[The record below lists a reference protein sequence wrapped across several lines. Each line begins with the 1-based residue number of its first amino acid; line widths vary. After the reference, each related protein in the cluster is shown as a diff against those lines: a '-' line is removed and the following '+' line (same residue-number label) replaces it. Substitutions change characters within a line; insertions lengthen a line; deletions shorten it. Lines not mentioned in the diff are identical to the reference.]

1 MGLCLHSFTIIPK
14 LENRIEKYTQSA
26 WERDKIYYN
35 KIILLCRYFLSSPE
49 STYSAD
55 IELQMKPDGNFLL
68 YTVATISSPSPDSIF
83 G

>member
-1 MGLCLHSFTIIPK
+1 MKI
-14 LENRIEKYTQSA
+14 
-26 WERDKIYYN
+26 DKIYYN
-35 KIILLCRYFLSSPE
+35 KSILLCRCFLSRE